1 MAPQPR
7 IVSRSQWGART
18 SIPGGRGVAHS
29 QRRFFVVHW
38 PVMSMRDPY
47 QWCRDIESIHRNQGY
62 AAAPGYNFLVAQDGQ
77 IMEGAGLTNRGIHCP
92 NRNTDGFGVCML
104 QPSTAGGTPTA
115 AISQAAKNSTRA
127 LYDWLCSVTGRTLTR
142 TWHGA
147 HFATACPGPDARAWV
162 QAGMPATGGAPG
174 GPEQPPAIEE
184 VEMVASAV
192 ADSGVF
198 NVFVVGPA
206 RGTIWDTWQRPN
218 ESGWQGGAPGKSIA
232 GLRRFAEAPSGR
244 TIRGIEAN
252 VAANG
257 NLHVFATMDDG
268 STWFTWQAKG
278 ATGWSGGQP
287 GRVAALSLFAP
298 RPT

>member
-1 MAPQPR
+1 MAAQPR

-92 NRNTDGFGVCML
+92 NRNTDGFGVCVL

-115 AISQAAKNSTRA
+115 AMSQAMKNSTRA

-174 GPEQPPAIEE
+174 PGPSEPPAPEVIE
-184 VEMVASAV
+184 MMASAV
-192 ADSGVF
+192 ADDGTLHVF
-198 NVFVVGPA
+198 TVGPA
-206 RGTIWDTWQRPN
+206 RETAWLTFQKPGQNSWW
-218 ESGWQGGAPGKSIA
+218 GGEAGRRIA
-232 GLRRFAEAPSGR
+232 GFFKFADAPRGR
-244 TIRGIEAN
+244 TIRGITAER
-252 VAANG
+252 AANG
-257 NLHVFATMDDG
+257 NLHFWMTLDNGDVQFRWQGKG
-268 STWFTWQAKG
+268 SNE
-278 ATGWSGGQP
+278 WSDLGM
-287 GRVAALSLFAP
+287 FAP
-298 RPT
+298 WG